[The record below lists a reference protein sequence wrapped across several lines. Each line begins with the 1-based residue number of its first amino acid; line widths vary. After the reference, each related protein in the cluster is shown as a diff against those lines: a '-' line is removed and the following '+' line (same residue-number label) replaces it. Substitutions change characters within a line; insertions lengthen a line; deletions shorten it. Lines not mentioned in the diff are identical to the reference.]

1 MGRKT
6 GGRRLRSGE
15 ESGREGGRVGGRLVK
30 SLCVCYSSQGG
41 KRSIF
46 LFFNEER
53 EKKKEERK
61 RKRKRDSKKGR
72 KPLPSSL
79 KKRRD
84 NITSSEKGRKTIK

>member
-53 EKKKEERK
+53 EKKKKKERE
-61 RKRKRDSKKGR
+61 RERETVKKGENLYLR
-72 KPLPSSL
+72 H
-79 KKRRD
+79 
-84 NITSSEKGRKTIK
+84 